1 MNVSLLAYGAGNV
14 ASVQFALERLGAT
27 VRLISTPAEVNEAER
42 LILPGVG
49 AAGYAMR
56 RLAELD
62 LVAPI
67 RAFPRPL
74 LGVCLGQQLLFE
86 TSEEGQNPEKGNGDV
101 DLLGLIPGAV
111 RPFDLPASLP
121 VPHMGWSRMN
131 DLADDPLL
139 EGVEPGS
146 YAYFVHGF
154 VCPDGPAT
162 LARADYGGPVPAVVR
177 KANRWGCQFHPER
190 SAAAGARIL
199 QNFLE
204 VDA

>member
-1 MNVSLLAYGAGNV
+1 VTAVTVLSYGAGNI

-27 VRLISTPAEVNEAER
+27 VHLTADPAEVSNAER

-49 AAGYAMR
+49 AAGYAMS
-56 RLAELD
+56 RLSELG
-62 LVAPI
+62 LVEPL

-86 TSEEGQNPEKGNGDV
+86 TSEEGGAPM
-101 DLLGLIPGAV
+101 LGLIPGTV
-111 RPFDLPASLP
+111 RRIEPDADRP
-121 VPHMGWSRMN
+121 VPHMGWSRLT
-131 DLADDPLL
+131 LARPDPLL
-139 EGVEPGS
+139 DGLEEGA
-146 YAYFVHGF
+146 YAYFVHSYA
-154 VCPDGPAT
+154 CPDGEAT

-177 KANRWGCQFHPER
+177 SGNRWGCQFHPER

-204 VDA
+204 LPA